1 MNTKTSTETAATC
14 TACRSLSAVGMQCNR
29 HRRTA
34 PNARTLKQREILA
47 YMREQ
52 GCTAAEAEA
61 HFGVTAG
68 PVIA

>member
-1 MNTKTSTETAATC
+1 MNTNTSTETMC
-14 TACRSLSAVGMQCNR
+14 TACRSLSTVGLQCNT

-52 GCTAAEAEA
+52 GCTAADAEA

-68 PVIA
+68 AVIS